1 MLSYAKF
8 SLIWVNSVVCSLS
21 HPCVKSNTASKALHE
36 LMITITLWVFFLFFN
51 SGDTQYSKAFR
62 SAFNLL
68 KGSSSGRETS
78 RTKVI
83 IFLTDGKPTDEPT
96 EIMQTIQT
104 ENAELDNK
112 VVIMTYGMEQD
123 LQILRD
129 IANQDGGRYGVSQT
143 SDVTVSTTTVFTAL
157 SIAQD
162 EEKSRLPIKIR
173 TLNLPI
179 W

>member
-1 MLSYAKF
+1 
-8 SLIWVNSVVCSLS
+8 
-21 HPCVKSNTASKALHE
+21 
-36 LMITITLWVFFLFFN
+36 MITIILWVFFLFLN
-51 SGDTQYSKAFR
+51 SGETQYSKAFR

-104 ENAELDNK
+104 ENAELNNK

-129 IANQDGGRYGVSQT
+129 IANQDGGRYGVSQA
-143 SDVTVSTTTVFTAL
+143 SDVTVSTTTVFTAQFM
-157 SIAQD
+157 AQD
-162 EEKSRLPIKIR
+162 EEKFRLPIRIR

-179 W
+179 WWSRDCSRGDVSLLLSQEGRHTWPELCMQS

>member
-1 MLSYAKF
+1 
-8 SLIWVNSVVCSLS
+8 
-21 HPCVKSNTASKALHE
+21 
-36 LMITITLWVFFLFFN
+36 MITIILWGFFLFFN

-68 KGSSSGRETS
+68 KGSSSGREAS

-104 ENAELDNK
+104 ENAELNNK

-129 IANQDGGRYGVSQT
+129 IANQDGGRYGVSQA
-143 SDVTVSTTTVFTAL
+143 SDVTVSTTTVFTAQFM
-157 SIAQD
+157 AQD
-162 EEKSRLPIKIR
+162 EEKFRLPIRIR

-179 W
+179 WWSRDFSRGDVSLLLSQEGRHTWPELCMQS

>member
-1 MLSYAKF
+1 
-8 SLIWVNSVVCSLS
+8 
-21 HPCVKSNTASKALHE
+21 
-36 LMITITLWVFFLFFN
+36 MITIILWVFFRFFN
-51 SGDTQYSKAFR
+51 SGETQYSKAFR

-129 IANQDGGRYGVSQT
+129 IANQDGGRYGISQT

>member
-1 MLSYAKF
+1 
-8 SLIWVNSVVCSLS
+8 
-21 HPCVKSNTASKALHE
+21 
-36 LMITITLWVFFLFFN
+36 
-51 SGDTQYSKAFR
+51 
-62 SAFNLL
+62 
-68 KGSSSGRETS
+68 
-78 RTKVI
+78 
-83 IFLTDGKPTDEPT
+83 
-96 EIMQTIQT
+96 MQTIQT

-129 IANQDGGRYGVSQT
+129 IANQDGGRYGVLQA